1 MEEDTIFEFNIIS
14 PYYLSDV
21 FLSGVQQKKLIDID
35 NLASKSLTNHKQCVD
50 KFVGLLSIPAPPYS
64 PP

>member
-14 PYYLSDV
+14 PCYLSDV

-35 NLASKSLTNHKQCVD
+35 NLVSKPLTQCVD
-50 KFVGLLSIPAPPYS
+50 KFVGLLSIPAS
-64 PP
+64 PTVRRK